1 MEHITIHGHDLAFLR
16 AGKGPTLV
24 LLHGMAGSSATW
36 RHVVPLLAHGFTLL
50 VPDLIGHGES
60 AKPAR
65 GDYALGAY
73 ASAVRDLMLA
83 VGVERATLVGQSF
96 GGGVAM
102 QLAYQFPEYCERLVL
117 VGSGGLG
124 IEVNPI
130 LRVLSVPGGSLALP
144 VACRP
149 LFRDLGEKLLAWRQR
164 RGRTMPPAA
173 EEIWRSY
180 ASLAD
185 PPTRRAFLLT
195 LRAVVDLY
203 GQRVTARDRL
213 YLASEMPTLVIWG
226 TNDPIIPAS
235 HAFETHAAMRGSRLE
250 LFEDTGH
257 YPHCEHPERF
267 ARVVAEFVRATD
279 SAAVDKSRWRHL
291 LIGGPCAGETDPQ

>member
-96 GGGVAM
+96 GGGVSM
-102 QLAYQFPEYCERLVL
+102 PLADQFPE
-117 VGSGGLG
+117 
-124 IEVNPI
+124 
-130 LRVLSVPGGSLALP
+130 
-144 VACRP
+144 
-149 LFRDLGEKLLAWRQR
+149 
-164 RGRTMPPAA
+164 
-173 EEIWRSY
+173 
-180 ASLAD
+180 
-185 PPTRRAFLLT
+185 
-195 LRAVVDLY
+195 
-203 GQRVTARDRL
+203 
-213 YLASEMPTLVIWG
+213 
-226 TNDPIIPAS
+226 
-235 HAFETHAAMRGSRLE
+235 
-250 LFEDTGH
+250 
-257 YPHCEHPERF
+257 
-267 ARVVAEFVRATD
+267 
-279 SAAVDKSRWRHL
+279 
-291 LIGGPCAGETDPQ
+291 